1 MHASA
6 VSAFIRDSVLLC
18 LEDTVSLESS
28 FTSGSYPPVACLL
41 HKSLSTEKKDVM
53 ETHPI
58 NY

>member
-28 FTSGSYPPVACLL
+28 FTSGSYPPVASLS
-41 HKSLSTEKKDVM
+41 HKSE
-53 ETHPI
+53 H
-58 NY
+58 